1 MDHSSKTK
9 LAHKASVSA
18 PALLAASA
26 APKFESQFDAQALAV
41 PKLAFRVDEAVFSG
55 GISRSG
61 IYRAIKDGR
70 LHTVKVGGRRLI
82 PRASLEA
89 FLAGEAA

>member
-1 MDHSSKTK
+1 MNHSSKTTRADK
-9 LAHKASVSA
+9 T
-18 PALLAASA
+18 PAGSLTLTAASA
-26 APKFESQFDAQALAV
+26 ANPEHPVDASALAV

-70 LHTVKVGGRRLI
+70 LRTVKVGGRRLI
-82 PRASLEA
+82 PRAALEA